1 MSPKTRRSSKP
12 LSHIESEAKI
22 GVKTRYHLKRL
33 SRDNIRDMG
42 RQISKVSHNNPLVV
56 FSAIPNQIES
66 YDNLILMMVDSFK
79 FVTVLGL
86 DVLGYCLVISLG
98 GGSKSFQDEGRS
110 KLKEDGINS
119 AQWLSSLETF
129 TGAFYRKFPDVE
141 IRGLLSYI
149 AGRLANGHVLELGVL
164 QSLLKTAGGYGFA
177 APELFASLSREQL
190 EGKCGSIL
198 LNRETSDFGVV
209 EKVNLKSFCRL
220 HSILLD
226 DETRYGVIFLVL
238 LSQARISAMYHIKTS
253 SSSVGKIKLIGNL

>member
-86 DVLGYCLVISLG
+86 DVLGYCLVMSLG
-98 GGSKSFQDEGRS
+98 GDSKSFQDEGRS
-110 KLKEDGINS
+110 KPKEDGVNS
-119 AQWLSSLETF
+119 AQFHLRLKHLQEPSTENFPMLKLED
-129 TGAFYRKFPDVE
+129 Y
-141 IRGLLSYI
+141 
-149 AGRLANGHVLELGVL
+149 
-164 QSLLKTAGGYGFA
+164 
-177 APELFASLSREQL
+177 
-190 EGKCGSIL
+190 
-198 LNRETSDFGVV
+198 
-209 EKVNLKSFCRL
+209 
-220 HSILLD
+220 
-226 DETRYGVIFLVL
+226 
-238 LSQARISAMYHIKTS
+238 YHT
-253 SSSVGKIKLIGNL
+253 